1 MNYEQGKTILH
12 NYGFTIQEL
21 GKDRV
26 LYIMGSATFFN
37 TDWMDGRLVGVADF
51 NTKEPILEEIQFYSD
66 FYITKN
72 GIKASD
78 YITNDWADDE
88 ITESKFERKCQ
99 NMVKRLKTL
108 FARYK
113 LNRINND
120 F

>member
-1 MNYEQGKTILH
+1 MNYEQVKNILH
-12 NYGFTIQEL
+12 KYGFTMEEL
-21 GKDRV
+21 GKDRI
-26 LYIMGSATFFN
+26 LYIKGSASFFN
-37 TDWMDGRLVGVADF
+37 PDGMVGTIVGVADF

-108 FARYK
+108 FERYK